1 MEQAAASDAKPL
13 EQPRTTPAIE
23 QFIQGIE
30 SGSWRRPILVI
41 VDDTQFGKSAL
52 GRQVL
57 HCIAKK
63 LHMPSFLEVTME
75 EAAVLDFSDLR
86 VQEHGGVL
94 LDGTG
99 AVSTAQADISLYQ
112 NQAVWQL
119 ALVVHPKLDSCTEL
133 LLLIIRRTSSRKQSQ
148 HPGKLILVEILW
160 LEVEGIQGHRAQKA
174 VKLSDCCASL
184 CEATICSVE

>member
-1 MEQAAASDAKPL
+1 MEQAAASDANPL

-75 EAAVLDFSDLR
+75 EGAVLDFSYLR

-94 LDGTG
+94 LDG
-99 AVSTAQADISLYQ
+99 VAD
-112 NQAVWQL
+112 V
-119 ALVVHPKLDSCTEL
+119 L
-133 LLLIIRRTSSRKQSQ
+133 LLRPHRECLQGQPKVCKGAKSTTMMHAYAFTLPRK
-148 HPGKLILVEILW
+148 V
-160 LEVEGIQGHRAQKA
+160 
-174 VKLSDCCASL
+174 LS
-184 CEATICSVE
+184 